1 MSEPIHPAASHETN
15 AKAMPEFV
23 SRPPREFSGS
33 KLVVGM
39 FLFAAMMSSGLW
51 VYWYF
56 HTLPFQ
62 PLQVAIARAF
72 PKSYPLVQG
81 GQRRI
86 HRDTPKVL
94 RVTLRVDFDP
104 ASDESD
110 PRVDDLV
117 TRLAELA
124 KQHLDFASYQLFE
137 VHLVQM
143 RPEHAA
149 RSQTLTR
156 EVRDFERPAVEA
168 NGT

>member
-1 MSEPIHPAASHETN
+1 MPESVRPANSDPASHASEN
-15 AKAMPEFV
+15 
-23 SRPPREFSGS
+23 PPREFSGS

-62 PLQVAIARAF
+62 PLQLAIARAV

-104 ASDESD
+104 ASDESK

-117 TRLAELA
+117 TRIAELA
-124 KQHLDFASYQLFE
+124 KQHIDFGSYRLFE

-143 RPEHAA
+143 RPEHSA
-149 RSQTLTR
+149 SMQTITR
-156 EVRDFERPAVEA
+156 EVRDFEPPAVEA
-168 NGT
+168 NGK

>member
-1 MSEPIHPAASHETN
+1 
-15 AKAMPEFV
+15 MPE
-23 SRPPREFSGS
+23 SESPANSDPASPANANPAREFSGS

-62 PLQVAIARAF
+62 PLQVAIARAI

-104 ASDESD
+104 ASDESK

-124 KQHLDFASYQLFE
+124 KQHIDFASYELFE

-149 RSQTLTR
+149 RSQTIMR
-156 EVRDFERPAVEA
+156 AVRDFQRPAVEA
-168 NGT
+168 NG